1 MQEINIKV
9 TTEDCKEFELESH
22 VHVHMNRIELSAT
35 IYEILK
41 ELSSMDELAYVGA
54 SIKLAQDLK
63 H

>member
-22 VHVHMNRIELSAT
+22 IHVNMNRIELSAT
-35 IYEILK
+35 MYEILK
-41 ELSSMDELAYVGA
+41 ELSSMDELAYIGA
-54 SIKLAQDLK
+54 SLKLTQDLK

>member
-22 VHVHMNRIELSAT
+22 IHVHMNRIELSAT
-35 IYEILK
+35 MYKILK

-54 SIKLAQDLK
+54 SLKLIQELN